1 MKSEIKYINVRG
13 ELDEKAL
20 PITDKVGIPPPRE
33 RTFQETAEIYTKHSF
48 LKRAESTTATR
59 NTQPTHPKKQVV
71 GKLIMLQV
79 LQVMQVLQLI

>member
-1 MKSEIKYINVRG
+1 MTYKNIICIIVKG

-20 PITDKVGIPPPRE
+20 PITDKVGIPPPWE

-48 LKRAESTTATR
+48 LKKAEPTKATR

-79 LQVMQVLQLI
+79 LQML